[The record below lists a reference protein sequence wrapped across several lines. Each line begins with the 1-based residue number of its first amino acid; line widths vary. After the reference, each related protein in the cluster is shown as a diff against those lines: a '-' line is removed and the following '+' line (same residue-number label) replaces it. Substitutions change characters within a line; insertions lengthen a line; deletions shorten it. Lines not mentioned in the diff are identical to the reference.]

1 MTVEQMLSR
10 DEIECAAARSFGN
23 KDFQVQQYEAWD
35 SWSCCS
41 VLWSPLNSPVCN
53 NVTMLCYVVESCDL
67 KST

>member
-35 SWSCCS
+35 SELLFS
-41 VLWSPLNSPVCN
+41 
-53 NVTMLCYVVESCDL
+53 TVVAL
-67 KST
+67 KLPGL